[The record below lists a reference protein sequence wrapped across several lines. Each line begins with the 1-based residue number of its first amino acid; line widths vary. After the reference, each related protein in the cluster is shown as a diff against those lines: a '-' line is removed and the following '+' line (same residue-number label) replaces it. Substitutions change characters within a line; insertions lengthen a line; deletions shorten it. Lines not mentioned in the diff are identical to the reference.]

1 MKEPIRWW
9 ALSVIMQKHMFIGKK
24 IKMLAGLLISGI
36 FLIVFSG
43 TITDFALERIFI
55 AKYGDAKD
63 FWPVY
68 GTIKENRELI
78 EKNPGN
84 DSAYYSLGQGYYGL
98 RAYNEA
104 IKALKRA
111 TEIKPD
117 NFDYRSFLGKVYQAK
132 KDYPAARDAYI
143 ETLRLN
149 PDKQNHY
156 IQLAWLYYFRLDPE
170 KDKAF
175 EVLRRGIEKFPTDRD
190 LLFDITRYYLYD
202 QNKEG
207 FFEFAPRYLKVDP
220 DNELIKTRYNNWEAF
235 VAPPPQPESQ

>member
-1 MKEPIRWW
+1 MKEKEEDVRLILNR
-9 ALSVIMQKHMFIGKK
+9 GKE
-24 IKMLAGLLISGI
+24 ILDSAT
-36 FLIVFSG
+36 VPVEWRFSQ
-43 TITDFALERIFI
+43 
-55 AKYGDAKD
+55 
-63 FWPVY
+63 
-68 GTIKENRELI
+68 ELI

-175 EVLRRGIEKFPTDRD
+175 EVL
-190 LLFDITRYYLYD
+190 
-202 QNKEG
+202 
-207 FFEFAPRYLKVDP
+207 
-220 DNELIKTRYNNWEAF
+220 
-235 VAPPPQPESQ
+235 